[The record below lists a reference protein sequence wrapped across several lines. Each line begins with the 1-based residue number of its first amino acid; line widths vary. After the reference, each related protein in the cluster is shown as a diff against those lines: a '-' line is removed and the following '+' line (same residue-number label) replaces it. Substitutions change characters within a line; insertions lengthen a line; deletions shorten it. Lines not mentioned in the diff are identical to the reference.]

1 MSGVLAI
8 DCIVDVPL
16 DPHCSS
22 EVRKEAAMTNK
33 TFTIWR
39 TILIA
44 GTVIGLA
51 GIVGEM
57 VWSGDNGRLQ
67 GAEVITLA
75 TSTKIM
81 VDGAVET
88 ALGTMAGQV
97 VEAKLEK
104 RGDKTVWNID
114 ILTTEEAIM
123 TVCIDAVSGVMI
135 LTEEKVPGKKPAEVK
150 TL

>member
-1 MSGVLAI
+1 
-8 DCIVDVPL
+8 
-16 DPHCSS
+16 
-22 EVRKEAAMTNK
+22 MTNK
-33 TFTIWR
+33 SYTIWR

-57 VWSGDNGRLQ
+57 VWSGDNGKLQ
-67 GAEVITLA
+67 GAEVIALA
-75 TSTKIM
+75 TSTRIT

-97 VEAKLEK
+97 IEAKLEK
-104 RGDKTVWNID
+104 RGDKTVWNIG
-114 ILTTEEAIM
+114 ILTTQEAIM
-123 TVCIDAVSGVMI
+123 TIYVDAVSGVMM

>member
-1 MSGVLAI
+1 
-8 DCIVDVPL
+8 
-16 DPHCSS
+16 
-22 EVRKEAAMTNK
+22 MTNK

-57 VWSGDNGRLQ
+57 VWSGDNGKLQ

-135 LTEEKVPGKKPAEVK
+135 LAEEKVPGKKPAEVK

>member
-1 MSGVLAI
+1 MGGVIAIAWGALARFLQFK
-8 DCIVDVPL
+8 PR
-16 DPHCSS
+16 
-22 EVRKEAAMTNK
+22 RKEAAVTNK
-33 TFTIWR
+33 CFTIWR

-57 VWSGDNGRLQ
+57 VWSGDHGKLQ
-67 GAEVITLA
+67 GTEVIALA
-75 TSTKIM
+75 TSTKIT

-88 ALGTMAGQV
+88 ALRKMAGQV
-97 VEAKLEK
+97 IEAKLEK
-104 RGDKTVWNID
+104 RGDKTVWNVD

-123 TVCIDAVSGVMI
+123 TVCVDAVSGAVM
-135 LTEEKVPGKKPAEVK
+135 LTEEKVSGKRPVQGK

>member
-1 MSGVLAI
+1 
-8 DCIVDVPL
+8 
-16 DPHCSS
+16 
-22 EVRKEAAMTNK
+22 MTNK

-44 GTVIGLA
+44 GTVIGLT

-57 VWSGDNGRLQ
+57 VWSGDNGKLQ

>member
-1 MSGVLAI
+1 
-8 DCIVDVPL
+8 
-16 DPHCSS
+16 
-22 EVRKEAAMTNK
+22 MTNK

-44 GTVIGLA
+44 GTVMGLA

-57 VWSGDNGRLQ
+57 VWSGDNGKLQ

>member
-1 MSGVLAI
+1 
-8 DCIVDVPL
+8 
-16 DPHCSS
+16 
-22 EVRKEAAMTNK
+22 MTNK

-57 VWSGDNGRLQ
+57 VWSGDNGKLQ

>member
-1 MSGVLAI
+1 
-8 DCIVDVPL
+8 
-16 DPHCSS
+16 
-22 EVRKEAAMTNK
+22 MTNK

-57 VWSGDNGRLQ
+57 VWSGDNGKLQ
-67 GAEVITLA
+67 GAEVIALA
-75 TSTKIM
+75 TSTKIT
-81 VDGAVET
+81 VDGAVVT

-123 TVCIDAVSGVMI
+123 TVCIDAVSGVMM

>member
-1 MSGVLAI
+1 
-8 DCIVDVPL
+8 
-16 DPHCSS
+16 
-22 EVRKEAAMTNK
+22 MTNK

-57 VWSGDNGRLQ
+57 VWSGDNGKLQ

-75 TSTKIM
+75 TSTKIT

-104 RGDKTVWNID
+104 RGDKAVWSVE
-114 ILTTEEAIM
+114 ILTAEEAIM
-123 TVCIDAVSGVMI
+123 TIYVDAVSGVMM

>member
-1 MSGVLAI
+1 
-8 DCIVDVPL
+8 
-16 DPHCSS
+16 
-22 EVRKEAAMTNK
+22 MTNK

-44 GTVIGLA
+44 ATVIGLA

-57 VWSGDNGRLQ
+57 VWSGDNGKLQ
-67 GAEVITLA
+67 GAEVIALA
-75 TSTKIM
+75 TSTKIT

-97 VEAKLEK
+97 VEAKLER

-123 TVCIDAVSGVMI
+123 TVCIDAVSGVMM
-135 LTEEKVPGKKPAEVK
+135 LTEEKVPGKKPADVK

>member
-1 MSGVLAI
+1 
-8 DCIVDVPL
+8 
-16 DPHCSS
+16 
-22 EVRKEAAMTNK
+22 MTNK

-44 GTVIGLA
+44 ATVIGLA

-57 VWSGDNGRLQ
+57 VWSGDNGKLQ
-67 GAEVITLA
+67 GAEVIALA
-75 TSTKIM
+75 TSTKIT

-123 TVCIDAVSGVMI
+123 TVCIDAVSGVMMF
-135 LTEEKVPGKKPAEVK
+135 TEEKVPGKKPADVK

>member
-1 MSGVLAI
+1 
-8 DCIVDVPL
+8 
-16 DPHCSS
+16 
-22 EVRKEAAMTNK
+22 MTNK

-44 GTVIGLA
+44 ATVIGLA

-57 VWSGDNGRLQ
+57 VWSGDNGKLQ
-67 GAEVITLA
+67 GAEVIALA
-75 TSTKIM
+75 TSTKIT

-97 VEAKLEK
+97 VEAKLER

-123 TVCIDAVSGVMI
+123 TVCIDAVSGVMMS
-135 LTEEKVPGKKPAEVK
+135 TEEKVPGKKPAEVK

>member
-1 MSGVLAI
+1 
-8 DCIVDVPL
+8 
-16 DPHCSS
+16 
-22 EVRKEAAMTNK
+22 MTNK

-44 GTVIGLA
+44 ATVIGLA

-57 VWSGDNGRLQ
+57 VWSGDNGKLQ

-135 LTEEKVPGKKPAEVK
+135 LAEEKVPGKKPAEVK

>member
-1 MSGVLAI
+1 
-8 DCIVDVPL
+8 
-16 DPHCSS
+16 
-22 EVRKEAAMTNK
+22 MTNK

-44 GTVIGLA
+44 ATVIGLA

-57 VWSGDNGRLQ
+57 VWSGDNGKLQ

>member
-1 MSGVLAI
+1 
-8 DCIVDVPL
+8 
-16 DPHCSS
+16 
-22 EVRKEAAMTNK
+22 MTNK

-57 VWSGDNGRLQ
+57 VWSGDNGKLQ
-67 GAEVITLA
+67 GAEVIALA
-75 TSTKIM
+75 TSTKIT
-81 VDGAVET
+81 VDGAVAT

-123 TVCIDAVSGVMI
+123 TVCIDAVSGVMM